1 MSVCGEVEN
10 VQHEIKM
17 LNKTLRLAEFDG
29 NVLLE
34 QKLKE
39 LKSRLENLQK
49 I

>member
-1 MSVCGEVEN
+1 MSMCGEIEN

-17 LNKTLRLAEFDG
+17 FGKTLRLAEFAG

-39 LKSRLENLQK
+39 LKARLKDLQE

>member
-39 LKSRLENLQK
+39 LKSRLEDLQK